1 MEPGTT
7 DGGATGGWPDVTGD
21 EPAVERRDALRWA
34 SGGLAAMLAGCP
46 ADGASDDTETPP
58 ADLPDGESG
67 PQVDFE
73 TDYWNTAWERLWTDE
88 LVPAFRSETGI
99 EVNAYYPTGDR
110 ISLERALRTGRAPD
124 VKTTRFTHLLDVLSP
139 ADLQPVASITESA
152 AARNGD
158 LMATPHG
165 GDDHPLLPHGYY
177 ADVFQYR
184 EDVYEDLGLS
194 RPTSFRGILENA
206 RAIDESDR
214 PVRGY
219 GLAATRTGK
228 SRDEF
233 QAYLARMGVS
243 PIGLRWRDP
252 DAKNEMEVHWPEAE
266 IVTLLQFFADLAR
279 YSPDPTGIDWSDT
292 FLLYLNGEIAQ
303 QSHLNDWVVGVGAD
317 EHADRFDLS
326 PQSLVEGTGIA
337 PMPYWESGG
346 IGRGDGWVW
355 EPQLD
360 GHAIFGVGDNTPGAK
375 RWLEWLY
382 ADDPS
387 RTASLYT
394 VEPLRLL
401 PAYEGVLDTE
411 TYREAPLFQEWPD
424 LYDRARHIQE
434 TIVGDHYRQ
443 AAEAAL
449 DDLVALHVGR
459 QWFYGRLVNQVAT
472 GERTPAAA
480 YEWGRDRL
488 ERHLEA
494 ARERFR

>member
-1 MEPGTT
+1 MPG
-7 DGGATGGWPDVTGD
+7 DKPVVD
-21 EPAVERRDALRWA
+21 RRGALRWA
-34 SGGLAAMLAGCP
+34 SGGLVAALAGCP
-46 ADGASDDTETPP
+46 ADGTGDGRGTPTAEP
-58 ADLPDGESG
+58 SAGESG
-67 PQVDFE
+67 PRVDFE
-73 TDYWNTAWERLWTDE
+73 TDYWSTAWQRLWTDE

-124 VKTTRFTHLLDVLSP
+124 IKTTRFTHLLDVLS
-139 ADLQPVASITESA
+139 AANLQPVASITESA

-158 LMATPHG
+158 LLATPHG

-194 RPTSFRGILENA
+194 RPTSFRGVLENA
-206 RAIDESDR
+206 RAIDESDL

-252 DAKNEMEVHWPEAE
+252 DAKNELEVHWPEAE

-292 FLLYLNGEIAQ
+292 FRLYLNDEVAQ
-303 QSHLNDWVVGVGAD
+303 QYHLNNWMVGVGVR
-317 EHADRFDLS
+317 EHSDRFDLS
-326 PQSLVEGTGIA
+326 PESIVEKTGLT
-337 PMPYWESGG
+337 PMPYWEAGG
-346 IGRGDGWVW
+346 IGRGDAWVW
-355 EPQLD
+355 EPLLD
-360 GHAIFGVGDNTPGAK
+360 GHVIFGVGDNIPGAK

-387 RTASLYT
+387 RTGTLYT

-401 PAYEGVLDTE
+401 PAYEGVLNTE
-411 TYREAPLFQEWPD
+411 TYRTAPLFREWPG
-424 LYDRARHIQE
+424 LHDRTRYIQQA
-434 TIVGDHYRQ
+434 IVGDHYRQ
-443 AAEAAL
+443 TEEAAL
-449 DDLVALHVGR
+449 DDLVALDVGG
-459 QWFYGRLVNQVAT
+459 QWFYGRLVHQVAT

-488 ERHLEA
+488 EGHLRT